1 MRQYLGR
8 KECPQ
13 PKGWLEGNAGKI
25 CLNDGR
31 GQSCSGYMAIIEN
44 GVDYVVYAGKDD
56 RRGNARI
63 RGMALSPLITA
74 SGGSRGG
81 QVAGKGEESMAAQ
94 PQACPCG
101 LSDAEMKI
109 FPIF

>member
-25 CLNDGR
+25 CLDDGR

-63 RGMALSPLITA
+63 RGMA
-74 SGGSRGG
+74 
-81 QVAGKGEESMAAQ
+81 E
-94 PQACPCG
+94 
-101 LSDAEMKI
+101 
-109 FPIF
+109 